1 MILRRLAKR
10 ANNGYH
16 TDLSYESA
24 HVRKENMET
33 KPLTAEAIALTE
45 KKMDMTLD
53 DIIKMSKKN
62 TSKGRRPLRM
72 PIKSQGFQNGNRSQN
87 NTKVQH
93 FMDSRSSIRQGF
105 LAQRRSNFHGNQ
117 FQMTTEI
124 ARKVSAMPIRN
135 RLVNQS
141 QPRLGS
147 SIQTSNIWRRAVTS
161 AQRKAADGSFAGK
174 KDKVVTEQKP
184 ETMDALFANMKKQR
198 MRMITQQAKQSNGDQ
213 TAQRRNI
220 SHHHRGRGG
229 AWRGSSQWS
238 GNFGE

>member
-1 MILRRLAKR
+1 
-10 ANNGYH
+10 
-16 TDLSYESA
+16 
-24 HVRKENMET
+24 MET

-87 NTKVQH
+87 NAKVQQ

-105 LAQRRSNFHGNQ
+105 LAQRRSNFQGNQ

-141 QPRLGS
+141 QPR
-147 SIQTSNIWRRAVTS
+147 AVTS
-161 AQRKAADGSFAGK
+161 AQRKVADGSFPGK
-174 KDKVVTEQKP
+174 KDEVVTKQKP

-198 MRMITQQAKQSNGDQ
+198 MRMITQQANRSNGDRN
-213 TAQRRNI
+213 AQSRNI

-229 AWRGSSQWS
+229 ARRGSSQWT
-238 GNFGE
+238 GNLHK

>member
-1 MILRRLAKR
+1 
-10 ANNGYH
+10 
-16 TDLSYESA
+16 
-24 HVRKENMET
+24 MET

-62 TSKGRRPLRM
+62 TSKGRRPMRM

-87 NTKVQH
+87 NAKVQQ
-93 FMDSRSSIRQGF
+93 FMESRSSIRQGF

-135 RLVNQS
+135 R
-141 QPRLGS
+141 
-147 SIQTSNIWRRAVTS
+147 AVTS
-161 AQRKAADGSFAGK
+161 AQRQAADGSFAGK

-198 MRMITQQAKQSNGDQ
+198 MMMITQQAKQSNGDR
-213 TAQRRNI
+213 TAQRHSI

-229 AWRGSSQWS
+229 ARRGSSQWS
-238 GNFGE
+238 GNFRK

>member
-1 MILRRLAKR
+1 MILDHLKPVKSDSGHMLA
-10 ANNGYH
+10 GSGH
-16 TDLSYESA
+16 FM
-24 HVRKENMET
+24 MET

-87 NTKVQH
+87 NAKVQQ
-93 FMDSRSSIRQGF
+93 FIDSRSSIRQGL
-105 LAQRRSNFHGNQ
+105 LAQRRTNFHGNQ

-135 RLVNQS
+135 RPVNQS
-141 QPRLGS
+141 QPR
-147 SIQTSNIWRRAVTS
+147 AVTS
-161 AQRKAADGSFAGK
+161 VQRKASDGSLAGK
-174 KDKVVTEQKP
+174 KDKVATEQKP
-184 ETMDALFANMKKQR
+184 ETMDALFADMKKQR
-198 MRMITQQAKQSNGDQ
+198 MRMITQQPKQSNGDQ

-229 AWRGSSQWS
+229 ARRGSSHWS
-238 GNFGE
+238 GNFHK

>member
-1 MILRRLAKR
+1 MILRGLAMR
-10 ANNGYH
+10 ANIGYH
-16 TDLSYESA
+16 TNLSYESA

-87 NTKVQH
+87 NAKVQQ
-93 FMDSRSSIRQGF
+93 FMESRSSIRQGF

-141 QPRLGS
+141 QPR
-147 SIQTSNIWRRAVTS
+147 AVTS

-198 MRMITQQAKQSNGDQ
+198 MMMITQQAKQSNGDR
-213 TAQRRNI
+213 TAQRHSI

-229 AWRGSSQWS
+229 ARRGSSQWS
-238 GNFGE
+238 GNFRK